1 MSKQNFYQS
10 KKSNLGIK
18 DFRVWKQKTNLVSD
32 NIIETIYKSQNQIK
46 QDTES
51 LNEGER
57 HFNKKAQS
65 FQSSDKYKN
74 LKENQ
79 SYASDLVKKI
89 MGDVGKLVLNMR
101 KDEDNLSKVNV
112 NALLETKN
120 QIKNSDIIPETNKIL
135 NIKEREYKLSLEG
148 KTKKPPNY
156 RFLSDG
162 YRKQVNKVFMDY
174 KPLLHLVNIRK
185 LRKSSQE
192 IDNRFKMQMNEIDE
206 GIKTFKT
213 FKGFDIYNENVKQ
226 KRSRKNINDFGQTL
240 PTAASN
246 TMSDGYRT
254 AKIGYNSKSLF
265 GKKTKKNRDTKRK
278 FPDKENREKELN
290 LLKNACEQI
299 GTSISPKTVNNYFK
313 NCDNL
318 KNLDLDSQKLTYFKN
333 IDSAQKILREIQ
345 ENLYIKKMEEDILN
359 KKKYT
364 MMENDKLVDKLKVMK
379 SSVLNEIE
387 DQEKK
392 QSKIL
397 GF

>member
-10 KKSNLGIK
+10 RKSNLGIK
-18 DFRVWKQKTNLVSD
+18 DFRVWKQRTNLLSD
-32 NIIETIYKSQNQIK
+32 NIIETIYKSQNKIK

-57 HFNKKAQS
+57 HFNKKQKE
-65 FQSSDKYKN
+65 FQNLDKYKS

-79 SYASDLVKKI
+79 SFASDLVKKI
-89 MGDVGKLVLNMR
+89 MGDVGKLVLNM
-101 KDEDNLSKVNV
+101 KKEEDSLSKVNV
-112 NALLETKN
+112 NSLLETKN

-135 NIKEREYKLSLEG
+135 NIKEKEYKLSLEG

-162 YRKQVNKVFMDY
+162 YRKQVNKAFMDY

-192 IDNRFKMQMNEIDE
+192 IDKKFKMQMNEIDE

-213 FKGFDIYNENVKQ
+213 FKGFDIYNENTNHK
-226 KRSRKNINDFGQTL
+226 KSRKNNNDFGQTL

-246 TMSDGYRT
+246 TMSDGYNT
-254 AKIGYNSKSLF
+254 ALKGLSSKTIF
-265 GKKTKKNRDTKRK
+265 GKKFRKNKDIKRK
-278 FPDKENREKELN
+278 FPDKENREIELN
-290 LLKNACEQI
+290 LLKNVCEQI
-299 GTSISPKTVNNYFK
+299 DTSISPKTVNNYFMSYNK
-313 NCDNL
+313 L
-318 KNLDLDSQKLTYFKN
+318 KHIDIDSQKNTYFKN
-333 IDSAQKILREIQ
+333 INSAQKILREIQ

-364 MMENDKLVDKLKVMK
+364 MMENDKLIDKFRILK
-379 SSVLNEIE
+379 SSVLNEIDE
-387 DQEKK
+387 QEKK
-392 QSKIL
+392 QSKI
-397 GF
+397 